1 MWKYRSPHDA
11 RPAAAADQI
20 AALIANGRAD
30 LGILAVTRVASD
42 RQQPHVP
49 RIHNN
54 FADSLDHG
62 RTETEPQGLKTSL
75 T

>member
-20 AALIANGRAD
+20 AALIATGRAD

-42 RQQPHVP
+42 QTAAAPAPDPQQFC
-49 RIHNN
+49 R
-54 FADSLDHG
+54 
-62 RTETEPQGLKTSL
+62 
-75 T
+75 